1 MDWQE
6 VIQAKRIELLDDQG
20 EPSLILTGRY
30 EENKAAVI
38 VSSVE
43 ENAPLAT
50 LGIDLDSGRPFFLL
64 GTRGEGGASASI
76 TLDGGRVYLNLR
88 NVDGSGL
95 TITPQ

>member
-1 MDWQE
+1 M
-6 VIQAKRIELLDDQG
+6 AQG
-20 EPSLILTGRY
+20 HHVPAIGVLETIKGID
-30 EENKAAVI
+30 EENKAALI

-50 LGIDLDSGRPFFLL
+50 LGIDMESGRPFFLL

-88 NVDGSGL
+88 NADGSEL